1 MRSTSAAFTITL
13 VEIRRKVCLG
23 VLCPAMPHS
32 WSPPLPDCSVPL
44 LSPALAFASRA
55 ASVLVCSGVL
65 SAVAL
70 GVFVYVLWGSFTHGF
85 KMFRVSLPP
94 LAAFV
99 LLLVMVAQN
108 WFVFY
113 EDREDV
119 LRSSRPALVMLA
131 AAVASALAWTV
142 AGKHSFW
149 HLLIWASAGSS
160 AILLCIDP
168 VQRSIERTRNVLV
181 GTLIGIG
188 KVLIPLT
195 GIVIFLRG
203 VMRRSPIGH
212 VKDTPSSLG
221 NKWFLTNLIGLF
233 WDLGRLVLMILIN
246 GARIPPRPMAPD
258 PFEIQGPQRNEQSI
272 TGEMSR
278 LKRNS
283 VVMIFVLAIHVL
295 CGLVM
300 VKA

>member
-1 MRSTSAAFTITL
+1 MPTDAAFL
-13 VEIRRKVCLG
+13 VASFTGLFG
-23 VLCPAMPHS
+23 
-32 WSPPLPDCSVPL
+32 
-44 LSPALAFASRA
+44 ALAVTGVGVRFTRKLW
-55 ASVLVCSGVL
+55 VLVCSGVL

-70 GVFVYVLWGSFTHGF
+70 GVFVYVLWGWFTHGF
-85 KMFRVSLPP
+85 KMFQVSLPP

-119 LRSSRPALVMLA
+119 LQSSRPALVMLA
-131 AAVASALAWTV
+131 AAVASALVWIL

-149 HLLIWASAGSS
+149 HMLIWASAGSL
-160 AILLCIDP
+160 AILLCIDS

-181 GTLIGIG
+181 GTLIGVG

-195 GIVIFLRG
+195 GIVIFLQRG
-203 VMRRSPIGH
+203 DATQSGRGH
-212 VKDTPSSLG
+212 VEDAPDSLSK
-221 NKWFLTNLIGLF
+221 KWFLINQIGLF

-246 GARIPPRPMAPD
+246 GARIPPRSMAAD
-258 PFEIQGPQRNEQSI
+258 GFEIQEPHRTGQSI

>member
-1 MRSTSAAFTITL
+1 MPTDAAFL
-13 VEIRRKVCLG
+13 VASFTGLFG
-23 VLCPAMPHS
+23 
-32 WSPPLPDCSVPL
+32 
-44 LSPALAFASRA
+44 ALAVTGVGVRFTRKLW
-55 ASVLVCSGVL
+55 VLVCSGVL
-65 SAVAL
+65 SAAAL
-70 GVFVYVLWGSFTHGF
+70 GVFVYVLWGWFTHGF
-85 KMFRVSLPP
+85 KMFQVSLPP
-94 LAAFV
+94 LAVFV

-119 LRSSRPALVMLA
+119 LQSSRPALVMLA
-131 AAVASALAWTV
+131 AAVASALAWIV
-142 AGKHSFW
+142 AGKNSFW
-149 HLLIWASAGSS
+149 HLLIWASAGSL

-195 GIVIFLRG
+195 GIVIFLQ
-203 VMRRSPIGH
+203 RSDATQPDPGH
-212 VKDTPSSLG
+212 VEDAPDCLSK
-221 NKWFLTNLIGLF
+221 KWFLTNLIGLF
-233 WDLGRLVLMILIN
+233 WDLGQLVLMILIN
-246 GARIPPRPMAPD
+246 GARIPPHSMAPD
-258 PFEIQGPQRNEQSI
+258 HFEIQGPQRNEQSI

>member
-1 MRSTSAAFTITL
+1 MPADAAFL
-13 VEIRRKVCLG
+13 VASFTGLFG
-23 VLCPAMPHS
+23 
-32 WSPPLPDCSVPL
+32 
-44 LSPALAFASRA
+44 ALAVTGVGVRFTRKLW
-55 ASVLVCSGVL
+55 VLVCSGVL

-70 GVFVYVLWGSFTHGF
+70 GVFVYVLWGWFTHGF
-85 KMFRVSLPP
+85 KMFQVSLPP

-119 LRSSRPALVMLA
+119 LQSSRPALVMLS
-131 AAVASALAWTV
+131 AAVASTLVWIV

-149 HLLIWASAGSS
+149 HFLIWASAGSL
-160 AILLCIDP
+160 AILLCIDS

-181 GTLIGIG
+181 GTLIGVG

-195 GIVIFLRG
+195 GIVIFLQ
-203 VMRRSPIGH
+203 RSDATQSDPGY
-212 VKDTPSSLG
+212 VEDTPDSLSK
-221 NKWFLTNLIGLF
+221 KWFLINLIGLF

-246 GARIPPRPMAPD
+246 GARIPPSSLAAD
-258 PFEIQGPQRNEQSI
+258 GFEIQGPHRNEQSI